1 MSPCTVVSQALL
13 QAQAVKEHTLKQK
26 QLTMAGRDAKVD
38 MYAYHHLPPH
48 HLPISTYLPPHH
60 LPISTYLSAPTY
72 LLITYLLAP
81 TFHLHVPII
90 TYLLITTSSPTSS
103 PTYFII
109 IHHLPK
115 VDMVIGRDAKGQQL
129 VHRDIFASTNE
140 KIVQGSCD
148 C

>member
-1 MSPCTVVSQALL
+1 MSQALL

-38 MYAYHHLPPH
+38 MYLPIITYLLITYLSSPTYHHLPPH
-48 HLPISTYLPPHH
+48 HLPPHH
-60 LPISTYLSAPTY
+60 L
-72 LLITYLLAP
+72 
-81 TFHLHVPII
+81 
-90 TYLLITTSSPTSS
+90 SS
-103 PTYFII
+103 PTYLIT
-109 IHHLPK
+109 HHLPK

-148 C
+148 CEMMLMTVMTVIVIVVIVKVREG